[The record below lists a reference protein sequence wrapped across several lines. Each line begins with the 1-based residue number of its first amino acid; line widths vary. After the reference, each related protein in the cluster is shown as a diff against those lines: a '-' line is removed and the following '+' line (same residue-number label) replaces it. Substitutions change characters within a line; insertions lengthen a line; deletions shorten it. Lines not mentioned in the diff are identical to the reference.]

1 MPERRDFSWF
11 RARGRHGALAAGLV
25 MLAGCASPG
34 GGPGGG
40 TAIGGLGGAAAGGL
54 LGAALGGKAA
64 GIAAGTIIGG
74 LVGAGAG
81 SLLDTNSERVR
92 NQTVQR
98 SLESVPAGTA
108 SSWTNPDSRTNG
120 SVTPVRTFQNSQGA
134 YCREFQQTVT
144 IGGREER
151 SYGTACR
158 QPDGSWKIVG

>member
-1 MPERRDFSWF
+1 
-11 RARGRHGALAAGLV
+11 
-25 MLAGCASPG
+25 
-34 GGPGGG
+34 
-40 TAIGGLGGAAAGGL
+40 
-54 LGAALGGKAA
+54 LGGKAA

-92 NQTVQR
+92 NQAVQR

-108 SSWTNPDSRTNG
+108 SSWTNPDGGTSG

>member
-1 MPERRDFSWF
+1 VP
-11 RARGRHGALAAGLV
+11 ARHTAVAALLLV
-25 MLAGCASPG
+25 LVGCAGPG

-54 LGAALGGKAA
+54 LGAALGGGAT

-74 LVGAGAG
+74 LLGAGIG
-81 SLLDTNSERVR
+81 SVLDTNSQRAM

-98 SLESVPAGTA
+98 SLESTPSGTA
-108 SSWTNPDSRTNG
+108 SSWRNPDNGNNG
-120 SVTPVRTFQNSQGA
+120 SVTPVRTFQNSQGS

-151 SYGTACR
+151 SFGTACR
-158 QPDGSWKIVG
+158 QPDGSWRIVS